1 MNKLALLFL
10 FLLAFT
16 ALACGS
22 TQQPCEQL
30 SVICARC
37 TNSATKV
44 GCEATVKL
52 GNQDACSGAISV
64 RTQECP

>member
-1 MNKLALLFL
+1 MKKLALLFL
-10 FLLAFT
+10 FLLSLT

-22 TQQPCEQL
+22 TQQPCDQL

-37 TNSATKV
+37 TDSGTKV

-52 GNQDACSGAISV
+52 GNQDACNGAIGV